1 MDASSFAIADRPIG
15 PSEPPYVIAEVS
27 ANHLG
32 DYARAE
38 ATVRASAQAGVDAV
52 KIQTYTPEGL
62 TVRSD
67 RPEFRIG
74 GGTVWD
80 GEHLADLYERAM
92 TPWDWTPRLQAV
104 AAEEGIVLFSSPFD
118 HDAVEFLASHDVPA
132 YKIASFELV
141 DLPLIRRA
149 AGEGRP
155 LIMSTGMATV
165 DEIDR
170 AMEAARGAGCTD
182 LALLRCNSGYPAVP
196 EEMDLAAIPVMAERW
211 GVPIGLSD
219 HTLGPTTAVAAVAL
233 GASLIEKH
241 VTLRRSDGGPDAAF
255 SCEPTELADLVM
267 AVREARSSLGQP
279 RFGPSEREVASVA
292 LRRSLRIVRPVS
304 AGDRLSEDDVRSVR
318 PAGGLPPDELRVVV
332 GRRVCR
338 DLEVGE
344 PLLWDDLDGA

>member
-1 MDASSFAIADRPIG
+1 MEASSFAIAGRPIG
-15 PSEPPYVIAEVS
+15 PVESPYVIAEVS

-38 ATVRASAQAGVDAV
+38 AMVRASARAGVDAV
-52 KIQTYTPEGL
+52 KIQTFTPEGL

-80 GEHLADLYERAM
+80 GEHLIDLYERAM
-92 TPWDWTPRLQAV
+92 TPWSWTPLLQAV
-104 AAEEGIVLFSSPFD
+104 AEEEGIALFSSPFD
-118 HDAVEFLASHDVPA
+118 HEAVDFLASLGVPA

-155 LIMSTGMATV
+155 LVMSTGMATV

-170 AMEAARGAGCTD
+170 AVHAAREAGCDD

-196 EEMDLAAIPVMAERW
+196 EEMDLAAIPMMAERW

-255 SCEPTELADLVM
+255 SCEPEELAELVD
-267 AVREARSSLGQP
+267 AVHKARASLGTP
-279 RFGPSEREVASVA
+279 RFGPSEREVASIA
-292 LRRSLRIVRPVS
+292 LRRSLRFVRPVPEGS
-304 AGDRLSEDDVRSVR
+304 RLSEKDVRSVR
-318 PAGGLPPDELRVVV
+318 PAGGLDPDELTAVV
-332 GRRVCR
+332 GRRVRR
-338 DLEVGE
+338 DMEVGE
-344 PLLWDDLDGA
+344 PLLWDDLDEA